1 MAKMNI
7 LCCDEKQEFIEKWIQ
22 RVKPYLGDEKCYCID
37 ACTTVAQVDQLLLNK
52 EYDIAF
58 IDTEINGES
67 GIELVGRL
75 RIRNPRVCIFLVT
88 EHEDY
93 ITTAFNIR
101 VFQYIF
107 KNDKREAI
115 LEREIRR
122 AIRLYKF
129 DKVKCF
135 IHSNNGRHGFMP
147 QEIYYI
153 ETRNGDVKMSTTLGD
168 YYGEIENIE
177 KMKKELQWFDFYQ
190 VHQNYFVNMN
200 TIISIKKGGVLLENN
215 EIIPTS
221 ILNREM
227 IKERIDLFLKS
238 E

>member
-1 MAKMNI
+1 
-7 LCCDEKQEFIEKWIQ
+7 
-22 RVKPYLGDEKCYCID
+22 
-37 ACTTVAQVDQLLLNK
+37 
-52 EYDIAF
+52 
-58 IDTEINGES
+58 
-67 GIELVGRL
+67 
-75 RIRNPRVCIFLVT
+75 
-88 EHEDY
+88 
-93 ITTAFNIR
+93 
-101 VFQYIF
+101 
-107 KNDKREAI
+107 
-115 LEREIRR
+115 
-122 AIRLYKF
+122 
-129 DKVKCF
+129 
-135 IHSNNGRHGFMP
+135 MP